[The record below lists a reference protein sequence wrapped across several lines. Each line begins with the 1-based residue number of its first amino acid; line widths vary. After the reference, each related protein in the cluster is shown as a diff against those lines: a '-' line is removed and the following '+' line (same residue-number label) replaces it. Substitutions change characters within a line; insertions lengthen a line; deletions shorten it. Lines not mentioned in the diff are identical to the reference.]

1 MPAPGRRSTTARY
14 ARHVADSLSPGAARS
29 FGSEAD
35 RYDRFRPGPPDEA
48 LDWLVGEHC
57 GAALDVGAGTGAMS
71 RRLAERAGRVV
82 AVEPDARML
91 AVLHRRS
98 PAAGAVVGAAEHL
111 PLASGQ
117 FDVVVVSSAWH
128 WMEPAAASMEIAR
141 VLRPGG
147 VFGVLWS
154 GADRSVDWVGEDLA
168 APAGTPVRHHRRTV
182 DLPPGAPFERPEL
195 ASLQWTLPRTGP
207 ELLGLAG
214 TYSSVLI
221 RTPAEQRAARSRVE
235 GAIDSIMQGADDGVR
250 ELPMRARCWRAVR
263 T

>member
-1 MPAPGRRSTTARY
+1 
-14 ARHVADSLSPGAARS
+14 
-29 FGSEAD
+29 
-35 RYDRFRPGPPDEA
+35 
-48 LDWLVGEHC
+48 
-57 GAALDVGAGTGAMS
+57 MS

-154 GADRSVDWVGEDLA
+154 GADRSVDWVGEVLA

-221 RTPAEQRAARSRVE
+221 RTRRSSARRVP
-235 GAIDSIMQGADDGVR
+235 G
-250 ELPMRARCWRAVR
+250 WRAPSTRSCKGPTTGSASSRCAPGAGGRCVR
-263 T
+263 RRGARTHPGRRTPRCYCSPRCCTCTPPGEPMSWPAPSPTSWRTPRATR